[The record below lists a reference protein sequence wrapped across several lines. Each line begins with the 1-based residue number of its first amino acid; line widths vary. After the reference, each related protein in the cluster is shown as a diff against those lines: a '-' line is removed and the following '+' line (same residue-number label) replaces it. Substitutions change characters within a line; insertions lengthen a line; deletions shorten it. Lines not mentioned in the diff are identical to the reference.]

1 MRTDRRS
8 FDSPRRAAGGSRRG
22 RRDEFESSPEMPY
35 VPPDRGAERSF
46 GGGGD
51 RFNTAPS
58 GPEVGAVVKWFNAEK
73 GFGFVELNTG
83 GDAFLHVS
91 VLGRAGHQAVN
102 PGAILRVRVGAG
114 QKGPQVAEILSLEEG
129 TAPPPTTAR
138 RPPMS
143 GGGGGFG
150 GAGGG
155 GGGGREV
162 DLGATTEVRGTVKWF
177 NAEKGFGFVMP
188 ENGGKDVFVHITAVS
203 RGGLQGLEP
212 GQVVRL
218 QVAEGRRGQEA
229 VSVAIA

>member
-22 RRDEFESSPEMPY
+22 GGRRDEFDSPQDMPY
-35 VPPDRGAERSF
+35 IPPDRSERSF

-51 RFNTAPS
+51 RFGGPVAS

-73 GFGFVELNTG
+73 GFGFVELDSG
-83 GDAFLHVS
+83 GDAFLQVS
-91 VLGRAGHQAVN
+91 VLRRAGRQAVN

-129 TAPPPTTAR
+129 AAPPPR
-138 RPPMS
+138 RPM
-143 GGGGGFG
+143 GGGTGY
-150 GAGGG
+150 GGG
-155 GGGGREV
+155 DRGDRGGGREV
-162 DLGATTEVRGTVKWF
+162 DLSATTEVRGTVKWF

-212 GQVVRL
+212 GQQVRL

>member
-22 RRDEFESSPEMPY
+22 RRDDPFESPPEMAAFV
-35 VPPDRGAERSF
+35 VPERSYGAPPGF
-46 GGGGD
+46 GG
-51 RFNTAPS
+51 APS

-73 GFGFVELNTG
+73 GFGFVELGTG

-91 VLGRAGHQAVN
+91 VLSRAGHQAVN
-102 PGAILRVRVGAG
+102 PGAILKVRVGTG
-114 QKGPQVAEILSLEEG
+114 QKGPQVAEIISLEEG
-129 TAPPPTTAR
+129 APPAPTR
-138 RPPMS
+138 RAPPTS
-143 GGGGGFG
+143 SHGGPP
-150 GAGGG
+150 
-155 GGGGREV
+155 V

-188 ENGGKDVFVHITAVS
+188 ENGGKDVFVHITAVT

-212 GQVVRL
+212 NQVVRL

-229 VSVAIA
+229 VSVSVD